1 MFEIVAEDAHSNA
14 RIGRLRTA
22 HGMIETPCFMPAGT
36 KATVKT
42 LSTEELEEMGVEAI
56 IVNAFHLYLAP
67 YLDIIEKVGI
77 HKFMHWDKAIFTDS
91 GGYQRIRDFN
101 LKITSQGLKFKS
113 HSDKIYSATENV
125 SAEVPRRSTESQSDS
140 VRSAHFAK
148 RNAHEPRK
156 PSVSVGTYG
165 VARQLRSNLMLQS
178 IFTPED
184 SIQIQN
190 LLGSDVAMVLD
201 DCPPYSMN
209 YENIYSAVLRTLDW
223 AERCKK
229 AHANDR
235 QLLFGISQGGVFPE
249 LRKECTEKLI
259 KLDFDGYGIGGL
271 SIGEPNPTMHEILS
285 FTTNILPKQKPR
297 YLMGVGSPDD
307 LLKCIRL
314 GIDIFDSAFPTRN
327 ARHGTAMT
335 ASGNVSIRKQIFSK
349 DLAQIDENCKCYTC
363 RNYTRAYIHH
373 LFKEKELLGMRLLS
387 IHNLHFIQ
395 NLLANAKEAIKHNE
409 FNSMITIR

>member
-1 MFEIVAEDAHSNA
+1 MFEIVAEDAQSNA
-14 RIGRLRTA
+14 RIGRLRTS

-56 IVNAFHLYLAP
+56 IVNAFHLYLEP

-77 HKFMHWDKAIFTDS
+77 HKFMHWDKSIFTDS

-113 HSDKIYSATENV
+113 HSDKT
-125 SAEVPRRSTESQSDS
+125 
-140 VRSAHFAK
+140 
-148 RNAHEPRK
+148 
-156 PSVSVGTYG
+156 
-165 VARQLRSNLMLQS
+165 
-178 IFTPED
+178 FTPEE
-184 SIQIQN
+184 SIRIQN

-201 DCPPYSMN
+201 DCPPYGMN
-209 YENIYSAVLRTLDW
+209 YENIYSAVLRTSDW

-259 KLDFDGYGIGGL
+259 KLNFDGYGIGGL
-271 SIGEPNPTMHEILS
+271 SIGEPNSKMHEILS
-285 FTTNILPKQKPR
+285 FTTKFLPKQKPR

-335 ASGNVSIRKQIFSK
+335 ASGNVSIRKQIFSR

-373 LFKEKELLGMRLLS
+373 LFKEKEMLGMRLLS
-387 IHNLHFIQ
+387 LHNLYLIQ
-395 NLLANAKEAIKHNE
+395 NLITDVKRAIRCNE
-409 FNSMITIR
+409 LW